1 MRWRVILGVVLLA
14 TTTSVAV
21 AQITSATLSGTIK
34 DETGGVLPGVD
45 VVVRNL
51 DTGLT
56 RSAVT
61 DANGYFAVPGLA
73 PGKYETRAMLQ
84 GFRTGVQ
91 TGIALEVAQQAGLN
105 LVLKLGTAAETI
117 TVTGES
123 ALVETRSSALSA
135 IVLEKTIEELPLNGR
150 NYIML
155 ATLQPGIVQF
165 TERTSTSPAQ
175 RGVQLNI
182 NGMGG
187 RSNSYL
193 IDGANMRGYAGQAT
207 VTAADSTL
215 GVETIQEFRVVTNA
229 FSADYGRAM
238 GGVVSV
244 ASKAGTNVLHGS
256 GFEFFRNSKMDARNF
271 FDVGNPP
278 PFTRHQFG
286 AAVGGP
292 IVRIGLLL
300 RRVRAPA

>member
-1 MRWRVILGVVLLA
+1 MRWRVTLAVVLLA
-14 TTTSVAV
+14 ATTSLAV

-45 VVVRNL
+45 VTVKNL

-61 DANGYFAVPGLA
+61 DANGYFTVPGLA
-73 PGKYETRAMLQ
+73 PGQYETRAMLQ

-91 TGIALEVAQQAGLN
+91 TGIALAVAQQAGLN
-105 LVLKLGTAAETI
+105 LVLKVGATEESI

-150 NYIML
+150 NYIIL
-155 ATLQPGIVQF
+155 PTLQPGIVQF
-165 TERTSTSPAQ
+165 TERTSTSPVQ

-187 RSNSYL
+187 RSHSYL
-193 IDGANMRGYAGQAT
+193 MDRANMRGDAGQAT
-207 VTAADSTL
+207 GTALDSTV

-229 FSADYGRAM
+229 F
-238 GGVVSV
+238 
-244 ASKAGTNVLHGS
+244 
-256 GFEFFRNSKMDARNF
+256 
-271 FDVGNPP
+271 
-278 PFTRHQFG
+278 
-286 AAVGGP
+286 
-292 IVRIGLLL
+292 
-300 RRVRAPA
+300 